1 MGAKP
6 RNPVIPKVFPQ
17 HCLKL
22 QASLNSTEVQMLA
35 AATGAPIDERCQS
48 RVVPARAGTRRS
60 NDAVGRSVINHVDRW
75 LWVPA
80 FAGTTQ
86 RVGGPTTPTCPTGKS
101 PVSCPAPSKK
111 IFLLATDPTQTYIPR
126 RPVPLGGGGSRRHKT
141 RGGMR
146 WKRRRAR

>member
-48 RVVPARAGTRRS
+48 RVVPA
-60 NDAVGRSVINHVDRW
+60 
-75 LWVPA
+75 

-86 RVGGPTTPTCPTGKS
+86 RVGGPTTPTCPMGKS

-126 RPVPLGGGGSRRHKT
+126 
-141 RGGMR
+141 
-146 WKRRRAR
+146 